1 MISYKQVNW
10 ILGER
15 QSHNYD
21 ILYIFY
27 YLINESKIITY
38 FGSNLI
44 ELFYLLLFIVLYL
57 KYIISTFLVS

>member
-1 MISYKQVNW
+1 MTSYKQVNLENANL
-10 ILGER
+10 IIR
-15 QSHNYD
+15 YD

-27 YLINESKIITY
+27 FLINASKIITY

-44 ELFYLLLFIVLYL
+44 ELFYLLRFIVLYL